1 MAIATTTAMAVAAAA
16 QAAGGAYSASQQ
28 AKAAKRGA
36 QAAQSATD
44 QNIAEQRRQYDQTRQ
59 DWLPFQQSDLAR
71 RRMADRSYGIQ
82 SNDMAGQLSVYDG
95 NAGQPNYG
103 DYVRSNP
110 DLLATYEASGGQYG
124 GIEDFGQRHYDTHG
138 RGEGRQL
145 PLFQSQA
152 PAQTSAGMQASGQP
166 FDPLSDFNASADAK
180 LLNYAPISQNVNAQ
194 FSAKG
199 AGLDGSALKALQD
212 RTTQYT
218 QNAFYNWRSGL
229 EGSPTGANNALSNAG
244 QNMASNNSNARTANA
259 NALASSYQQR
269 ASANASGVGAVL
281 GAGNWFANQSGM
293 FGGGSTGSA
302 PTSGWGS
309 YGRVQN
315 SNYAPKGFI

>member
-28 AKAAKRGA
+28 AKAAKQGA

-59 DWLPFQQSDLAR
+59 DWLPFQRSDLAR
-71 RRMADRSYGIQ
+71 RNMADRSYGIQ
-82 SNDMAGQLSVYDG
+82 SSDMAGQQSVYDG

-110 DLLATYEASGGQYG
+110 DLLAAYEASNGQYG
-124 GIEDFGQRHYDTHG
+124 GIEDFGQIHYDTHG

-145 PLFQSQA
+145 PLFQSQ
-152 PAQTSAGMQASGQP
+152 QTQQPQGQASGQP

-199 AGLDGSALKALQD
+199 AGLDGSAMKALQD

-229 EGSPTGANNALSNAG
+229 EGSPTGANNALSSAG
-244 QNMASNNSNARTANA
+244 QQMASNNSNARTTNA
-259 NALASSYQQR
+259 NALASSYAQR
-269 ASANASGVGAVL
+269 AQANASGVGAVL

-293 FGGGSTGSA
+293 FAGGSTGSA

-315 SNYAPKGFI
+315 SNYAPRGFQ